1 MKKVNYFDNQ
11 YVEEQIIRF
20 QQTRDNEILNDL
32 LPIFNKLISG
42 VIERYRLLRRN
53 YINDDIAQEAW
64 VGILESAPRWSKEK
78 GDAFSYFTGVVRN
91 KIFWYL
97 KAHYKDTSMNSN
109 DPETVNIDDESIDV
123 RTDESHGVES
133 ESVIR
138 DYILKLTPEA
148 LNLPEENEEYGIILE
163 SIKAKIAHNDSVKYE
178 DLIKETQKEIG
189 HPKKK
194 VRFVLDSIYAHFMDQ
209 EEI

>member
-1 MKKVNYFDNQ
+1 
-11 YVEEQIIRF
+11 
-20 QQTRDNEILNDL
+20 
-32 LPIFNKLISG
+32 
-42 VIERYRLLRRN
+42 
-53 YINDDIAQEAW
+53 
-64 VGILESAPRWSKEK
+64 
-78 GDAFSYFTGVVRN
+78 
-91 KIFWYL
+91 
-97 KAHYKDTSMNSN
+97 
-109 DPETVNIDDESIDV
+109 VNIDDESVDIG
-123 RTDESHGVES
+123 TDESHGIES

-148 LNLPEENEEYGIILE
+148 LNFPEENEEYGIILE

>member
-1 MKKVNYFDNQ
+1 MKKKNYFDNE
-11 YVEEQIIRF
+11 YVEEQIIKF
-20 QQTRDNEILNDL
+20 QQTKDNEILNDL
-32 LPIFNKLISG
+32 LPVFTKLISG

-53 YINDDIAQEAW
+53 YINDDIVQEAW
-64 VGILESAPRWSKEK
+64 VGIIEATPRWAKEK

-97 KAHYKDTSMNSN
+97 KANYKDTSMNSQ
-109 DPETVNIDDESIDV
+109 DLDTINIDNENIELG
-123 RTDESHGVES
+123 TNENGGFENA
-133 ESVIR
+133 SVIK

-148 LNLPEENEEYGIILE
+148 LNLPEDNEEYGIILE
-163 SIKAKIAHNDSVKYE
+163 SIKAKISNNDSVRYE

-194 VRFVLDSIYAHFMDQ
+194 VRFVLDSIYLHFMDQ